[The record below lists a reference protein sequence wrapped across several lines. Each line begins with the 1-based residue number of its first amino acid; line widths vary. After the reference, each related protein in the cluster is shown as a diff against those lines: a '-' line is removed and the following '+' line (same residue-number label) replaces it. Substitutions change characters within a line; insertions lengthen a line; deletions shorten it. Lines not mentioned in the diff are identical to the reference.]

1 MDINKKNK
9 QNINNIIID
18 KIVKKGLFLGLK
30 SEIDKKISFE
40 DNYFY
45 SQILPNDTIEYYINE
60 NNKVVIN
67 KIIKR
72 EPFYTIGIVTEHED
86 KQFFQKF
93 KIYTPLLSSNYKL
106 ILKYG
111 YLKYEVGDR
120 IVLYF
125 DENFKIKEL
134 HKYKDIKDRT
144 FDKNILLSVYKK
156 IINEN
161 NLENDNLIE
170 IENTNIDYYTKKD
183 IIDLSHLNTFNIDP
197 KNSKD
202 FDDAIS
208 VDLENNKIY
217 VHIVDINQIHLGSL
231 AEKKAAKLGYTL
243 YLSEGNYNMF
253 SDNLSENKLSLIKN
267 KERDVI
273 TIELDIDPND
283 KSFENAP
290 KVLNYEIYKS
300 KIIIKER
307 FDYESVEKDEVLNN
321 RNDIKFLFDLT
332 SKIYKRPI
340 SLPHPNYIINELGK
354 VDKIELEYN
363 NSISHKMIEMFM
375 ILTNKLITQHL
386 NTYKKIPERYHA
398 KTQDINLEN
407 MENMTLESQLNE
419 IIKLKTAIYDTN
431 QTSHFA
437 LNLNNYC
444 HFTSP
449 IRRYFDVIIHRM
461 LAGYEYKNLDYLID
475 HLNNREELNEKI
487 ENLYYTWKLI
497 DFINDHPTKTFEAT
511 IIKITKYGIKFYIKE
526 LGFNGFV
533 LVRNIL
539 ENIRWSFDEN
549 NNVLKSEN
557 IEINKENK
565 INVLAYDTNFYSND
579 FVFWKILNIY

>member
-1 MDINKKNK
+1 
-9 QNINNIIID
+9 
-18 KIVKKGLFLGLK
+18 
-30 SEIDKKISFE
+30 
-40 DNYFY
+40 
-45 SQILPNDTIEYYINE
+45 
-60 NNKVVIN
+60 
-67 KIIKR
+67 
-72 EPFYTIGIVTEHED
+72 
-86 KQFFQKF
+86 
-93 KIYTPLLSSNYKL
+93 
-106 ILKYG
+106 
-111 YLKYEVGDR
+111 
-120 IVLYF
+120 
-125 DENFKIKEL
+125 
-134 HKYKDIKDRT
+134 
-144 FDKNILLSVYKK
+144 
-156 IINEN
+156 
-161 NLENDNLIE
+161 
-170 IENTNIDYYTKKD
+170 
-183 IIDLSHLNTFNIDP
+183 
-197 KNSKD
+197 
-202 FDDAIS
+202 
-208 VDLENNKIY
+208 
-217 VHIVDINQIHLGSL
+217 
-231 AEKKAAKLGYTL
+231 
-243 YLSEGNYNMF
+243 
-253 SDNLSENKLSLIKN
+253 
-267 KERDVI
+267 
-273 TIELDIDPND
+273 
-283 KSFENAP
+283 
-290 KVLNYEIYKS
+290 
-300 KIIIKER
+300 
-307 FDYESVEKDEVLNN
+307 
-321 RNDIKFLFDLT
+321 
-332 SKIYKRPI
+332 
-340 SLPHPNYIINELGK
+340 
-354 VDKIELEYN
+354 
-363 NSISHKMIEMFM
+363 MFM